1 MGPTSSSSTAK
12 FIPPPPQRCCRDFR
26 GSGGVVGRCQTT
38 GKLVVQGLKYH
49 GSMPAMNTHTHRK
62 QPSEMDLMSR
72 SARLSTKCLRLKNK
86 IVQSSSLQTNMHHL
100 ILKRLILTRIWT
112 WCQSWSSTPLTS
124 PLVAADIGF
133 SGLSLGL
140 APGWPSHPIAPGKQG
155 PLVARF
161 NVEKKKL
168 FEKRKNRGTSWRR
181 FFANTWNDN
190 PCATMWIATINGN
203 IPKNETR
210 NTSSNKKNGASDL
223 RWNFA
228 LASLV

>member
-112 WCQSWSSTPLTS
+112 WSSQSWSSTPLTS
-124 PLVAADIGF
+124 PPVAAAEIGL

-140 APGWPSHPIAPGKQG
+140 APGWPSHPIAPGKQDTCCKVQCG
-155 PLVARF
+155 
-161 NVEKKKL
+161 EKNL
-168 FEKRKNRGTSWRR
+168 FEKRKTEEPLEDVFCRHMKQQSMRHNVDSNNRWKY
-181 FFANTWNDN
+181 
-190 PCATMWIATINGN
+190 P
-203 IPKNETR
+203 
-210 NTSSNKKNGASDL
+210 
-223 RWNFA
+223 
-228 LASLV
+228 